1 MKASRKDFLREIKY
15 TKSRFISIFLIV
27 AFGVA
32 LFAGVRASMPDMK
45 ISGDR
50 QYNKENLMDIKIIE
64 STGVTKEII
73 DEIKEID
80 EITRIHGAYSKDVL
94 IEEDEKE
101 YGVKLMS
108 IMPDINVPYV
118 REGVM
123 PSKKNECLADY
134 KMKDKGYELGDK
146 ITVLSGTENP
156 LSAEL
161 KNEEYTITGFATTSL
176 YLNSGRGTSTV
187 GNGKNEYFLMI
198 EQDNF
203 LSPVYSEIYINIE
216 GAREFDCYTDEYEEY
231 IDGIVE
237 KLEKDGRFVL
247 TRDSIQ
253 AYVEYEL
260 DAERIGKVGEVFPLI
275 FFLIAALICLTT
287 MTRMVEEER
296 GIIGT
301 LKALGYSNFQVIKRF
316 MLYALFATA
325 LGSVVGGIFGCKF
338 FPWVIINA
346 YKIVYKDLYVIRTP
360 LNVEY
365 IVTAS
370 LAAVLVVGL
379 ATFLACYKECLSA
392 PAKLMRPRA
401 PKKGKRVLLEK
412 IPFIWKHLSF
422 SNKSTVR
429 NLLRYKKR
437 LFMTIFG
444 ISGCMGLLLVG
455 FGLKDSINIIDE
467 NQFKQLTVY
476 DFDLTMNTVAG
487 DEIRKSGITYLD
499 EHESISEYLQMME
512 IGIKAADVDEEVSK
526 EAYIRVPKD
535 MNMFEEFFVL
545 RDRQTKESY
554 KLGDEE
560 VVINEKLAKLLNLS
574 VGDSMMLQ
582 VGETNK
588 KEVKISNICENY
600 LMHYVYM
607 SPKLYEEIYNEK
619 PVYNKVYGRFGEG
632 TGINKD
638 DFGKELLGMGAFTGL
653 TFVDDTMEGIT
664 NMIDSLDMVVVVL
677 IVSAGGLAFLVL
689 YNLNNISIE
698 ERRKELATLKV
709 LGFYDT
715 EVSAYVLRENAII
728 TLIGIGIGVLVG
740 RVMHAF
746 VISTCEIDMVMFG
759 RYVSNKSMVYC
770 CLITA
775 FFAVIINWYMHFGM
789 KKIDMAASMKSVD

>member
-1 MKASRKDFLREIKY
+1 MKASRKDFLREIKH

-27 AFGVA
+27 ALGVA

-50 QYNKENLMDIKIIE
+50 QYNRENLMDIKIIE
-64 STGVTKEII
+64 STGVTEEII
-73 DEIKEID
+73 DEIRKID

-123 PSKKNECLADY
+123 PSEENECLADY

-146 ITVLSGTENP
+146 IKLYSGTENP
-156 LSAEL
+156 LSVEL
-161 KNEEYTITGFATTSL
+161 KNEEYIITGFATTSL
-176 YLNSGRGTSTV
+176 YLNNGRGTSTV
-187 GNGKNEYFLMI
+187 GNGKNEYFMMI

-203 LSPVYSEIYINIE
+203 LSPVYSEVYVNIQ

-237 KLEKDGRFVL
+237 KLEKEGRFVL

-275 FFLIAALICLTT
+275 FFIIAALICLTT

-301 LKALGYSNFQVIKRF
+301 LKALGYSNFNVTKRF
-316 MLYALFATA
+316 MLYALLATA
-325 LGSVVGGIFGCKF
+325 LGSVVGGFFGCRF

-346 YKIVYKDLYVIRTP
+346 YKIVYKDLYVIKTP
-360 LNVEY
+360 LNMEY
-365 IVTAS
+365 IITAT
-370 LAAVLVVGL
+370 LAAVLVVGI
-379 ATFLACYKECLSA
+379 ATFLACYKECLSS
-392 PAKLMRPRA
+392 PAKLMRPKA
-401 PKKGKRVLLEK
+401 PKKGKRVLLER

-476 DFDLTMNTVAG
+476 DFDITMNVATG
-487 DEIRKSGITYLD
+487 EESIKNGLSYLD
-499 EHESISEYLQMME
+499 NQEYIDEYLQMME
-512 IGIKAADVDEEVSK
+512 NGIKASDLDEEISK
-526 EAYIRVPKD
+526 EASIRVPKD
-535 MNMFEEFFVL
+535 MKMFEKFFNL
-545 RDRQTKESY
+545 RDRQTKKTY

-560 VVINEKLAKLLNLS
+560 VIINEKLAKLLEVS
-574 VGDSMMLQ
+574 VGDTIVLKI
-582 VGETNK
+582 GETNK
-588 KEVKISNICENY
+588 VKVKISDICENY

-607 SPKLYEEIYNEK
+607 SPELYKKVYKEE
-619 PVYNKVYGRFGEG
+619 PVYNKVYGRF
-632 TGINKD
+632 NKD
-638 DFGKELLGMGAFTGL
+638 VQMDRDDFVKDTLNNNSFSGV

-664 NMIDSLDMVVVVL
+664 NMIDSLDMVVIVL

-698 ERRKELATLKV
+698 ERKKELATLKV

-728 TLIGIGIGVLVG
+728 TLIGIGVGVLVG
-740 RVMHAF
+740 RVMHTF

-775 FFAVIINWYMHFGM
+775 FFAILINGYMHFGM
-789 KKIDMAASMKSVD
+789 KKIDMASSMKSVD